1 MSNLINYMKRIGFVL
16 LWFSITTLTLF
27 LSLSFYTNISNQPNV
42 SFRPT
47 IIENTTNTITSHAIL
62 PEVLGAFTYKV
73 KSNDAIPE
81 IVKSYLEKYNSPL
94 LPYSNYLVKTARDY
108 GMDPRLL
115 VAIAQQESNLCKKI
129 PEGTHNCWGW
139 GIHSRGTLGFPSYKE
154 AINAVTKG
162 LSQNYLG
169 KGLMTPIEIMAIYTP
184 MSDGSWAR
192 GVQQFLDEM
201 N

>member
-1 MSNLINYMKRIGFVL
+1 MKKLGAIL
-16 LWFSITTLTLF
+16 LWFAVTIFTLL
-27 LSLSFYTNISNQPNV
+27 LSLSFYTNISSQPNI

-62 PEVLGAFTYKV
+62 PQVLGSFTYKV

-81 IVKSYLEKYNSPL
+81 IVKNYLEKYNSPL
-94 LPYSNYLVKTARDY
+94 LPYSNYLVSTARDH

-129 PEGTHNCWGW
+129 PKGTHNCWGW
-139 GIHSRGTLGFPSYKE
+139 GIHSQGTLGFENYKQ
-154 AINAVTKG
+154 AIDAVTKG
-162 LSQNYLG
+162 ISQNYLG
-169 KGLMTPIEIMAIYTP
+169 KGLVTPAEIMAIYTP
-184 MSDGSWAR
+184 LSDGSWAK